1 MRPGPPYRIA
11 AEKAAAALGLSLSE
25 QQLDWAALAVHYALP
40 TSWAPVYAL
49 LRRRAGLRPAAA
61 GLVTGAAMSLIAD
74 EIATP
79 LLGFSAP
86 NRAYPLVT
94 HVHGVFAHLVFGLA
108 VAAVIE
114 AVWAA
119 ARQTPSR

>member
-1 MRPGPPYRIA
+1 M
-11 AEKAAAALGLSLSE
+11 
-25 QQLDWAALAVHYALP
+25 
-40 TSWAPVYAL
+40 
-49 LRRRAGLRPAAA
+49 
-61 GLVTGAAMSLIAD
+61 TGAAMSLIAD

-94 HVHGVFAHLVFGLA
+94 HVRGVVAHLVFGLA
-108 VAAVIE
+108 VAAVTE

-119 ARQTPSR
+119 VRQTPRR